1 MNFNI
6 FQRTSLKT
14 KLTFFTLFVFLTGV
28 WSIAWYAT
36 SLLRGEMEQQLGEQ
50 QFSTVSMLAGN
61 INEGLEERLGSLEL
75 IAKAITPAMMANTAN
90 LQDFLDHR
98 QVFLKL
104 FNNGVF
110 VTRIDGTVIS
120 DVPSST
126 GRLGVNY
133 IDRDFVIA
141 ALKEDKSSVG
151 TPVMGKV
158 LKKPVFGMATP
169 IRDAQGK
176 IIGVLAGTI
185 DLGKRNFLDKVTGS
199 KVGKTGGYLVVA
211 PQQRLGITGTDQY
224 FTMKPMPAPG
234 INPLLDR
241 YLAGFEGFGSVID
254 SRGVGIFSAAKG
266 IPVSGWVLVGR
277 IPTDEAFAPVANM
290 QRRVL
295 LATLL
300 FTLAAG
306 CLIWLMTWRLLKHQL
321 LPMIAATKIIHSLSD
336 PSKPLQSLPVRSQD
350 EIGQLITGF
359 NRLLEIMRERE
370 ATKEEALNLLQKI
383 ASRIPGVVF
392 QFRLRPDGSS
402 CIPYASEALQDIY
415 RVRPDAVRDDASMV
429 FAVVH
434 PDDLQ
439 QHLASIT
446 ASAKDLSPWQNEY
459 RLKFGDE
466 TPFWLMGSA
475 LPQSEPDGSI
485 LWHGF
490 IADITERKHSEM
502 ELDQYRLHLE
512 ELVEERTSALSV
524 AKEAAEAASRAK
536 STFLANMSHELRTP
550 MNGIMGMV
558 SIALRHATDP
568 KLRHQLQTIDHS
580 SQHLLGV
587 INDILDISK
596 IEAGRMSLEQV
607 DFTFGDVLENLRDL
621 FKDKVAEKH
630 LVLNFD
636 VPMELQTLA
645 LLGDPLRLGQ
655 IFLNLASNAIKFT
668 EQGSVTVFVRISEQ
682 NKDHVVLSCEVRDTG
697 IGIGAAE
704 QKRLFAAFVQA
715 DSSMTR
721 KYGGTGLGLV
731 ISESLVQMMS
741 GEISIESAPGQ
752 GSTFRFNVR
761 LRKGTPSKS
770 SNAGREL
777 SAEVILQGH
786 YAGTRVLLA
795 EDEPINQ
802 EVSRELLEDVGFIVD
817 VANDGKE
824 ALVMAKQ
831 KLYALILMD
840 MQMPNLSGVDATK
853 AIRLESVNT
862 DTPILAM
869 TANAFEEDRQICLA
883 AGMNDHIGKPVDPGA
898 LFSKLLA
905 WLERSH

>member
-1 MNFNI
+1 
-6 FQRTSLKT
+6 
-14 KLTFFTLFVFLTGV
+14 
-28 WSIAWYAT
+28 
-36 SLLRGEMEQQLGEQ
+36 
-50 QFSTVSMLAGN
+50 
-61 INEGLEERLGSLEL
+61 
-75 IAKAITPAMMANTAN
+75 
-90 LQDFLDHR
+90 
-98 QVFLKL
+98 
-104 FNNGVF
+104 
-110 VTRIDGTVIS
+110 
-120 DVPSST
+120 
-126 GRLGVNY
+126 
-133 IDRDFVIA
+133 
-141 ALKEDKSSVG
+141 
-151 TPVMGKV
+151 
-158 LKKPVFGMATP
+158 
-169 IRDAQGK
+169 
-176 IIGVLAGTI
+176 
-185 DLGKRNFLDKVTGS
+185 
-199 KVGKTGGYLVVA
+199 
-211 PQQRLGITGTDQY
+211 
-224 FTMKPMPAPG
+224 
-234 INPLLDR
+234 
-241 YLAGFEGFGSVID
+241 
-254 SRGVGIFSAAKG
+254 
-266 IPVSGWVLVGR
+266 
-277 IPTDEAFAPVANM
+277 
-290 QRRVL
+290 
-295 LATLL
+295 
-300 FTLAAG
+300 
-306 CLIWLMTWRLLKHQL
+306 
-321 LPMIAATKIIHSLSD
+321 
-336 PSKPLQSLPVRSQD
+336 
-350 EIGQLITGF
+350 
-359 NRLLEIMRERE
+359 
-370 ATKEEALNLLQKI
+370 
-383 ASRIPGVVF
+383 
-392 QFRLRPDGSS
+392 
-402 CIPYASEALQDIY
+402 
-415 RVRPDAVRDDASMV
+415 
-429 FAVVH
+429 
-434 PDDLQ
+434 
-439 QHLASIT
+439 
-446 ASAKDLSPWQNEY
+446 
-459 RLKFGDE
+459 
-466 TPFWLMGSA
+466 
-475 LPQSEPDGSI
+475 
-485 LWHGF
+485 
-490 IADITERKHSEM
+490 
-502 ELDQYRLHLE
+502 
-512 ELVEERTSALSV
+512 
-524 AKEAAEAASRAK
+524 
-536 STFLANMSHELRTP
+536 MSHELRTP